1 MGAQRLLLT
10 RVPSPGSGLG
20 CRRSLGSSEGLER
33 TVGCRGSSS
42 AMGCQRHPCSASTAG
57 VGPGTRALTKP
68 LACEPDCVRLVKI
81 NDVAQNTLP
90 GEGCRDLPG
99 LVRQFRRA
107 AGGSRGRERR
117 MPSAEVGL
125 QFKRVRR
132 PTRRKRD
139 ALQAR
144 NLLDLAGAAV
154 CGVGPGVSGAR
165 LPRAQ
170 RRRGFVSP
178 ELFVLI

>member
-10 RVPSPGSGLG
+10 RIPSPGSGLG
-20 CRRSLGSSEGLER
+20 CWRSLGSGEGLER

-42 AMGCQRHPCSASTAG
+42 AMGCQRRLCSASTATIS
-57 VGPGTRALTKP
+57 PGTRALTKP
-68 LACEPDCVRLVKI
+68 LACEPDCVRLVKV

-99 LVRQFRRA
+99 LVRQFRRV

-132 PTRRKRD
+132 PTRRKRGCSPSPKS
-139 ALQAR
+139 AR
-144 NLLDLAGAAV
+144 SRGCGGVRGWAGCQRGTAPAS
-154 CGVGPGVSGAR
+154 PAPPWLR
-165 LPRAQ
+165 L
-170 RRRGFVSP
+170 S
-178 ELFVLI
+178 